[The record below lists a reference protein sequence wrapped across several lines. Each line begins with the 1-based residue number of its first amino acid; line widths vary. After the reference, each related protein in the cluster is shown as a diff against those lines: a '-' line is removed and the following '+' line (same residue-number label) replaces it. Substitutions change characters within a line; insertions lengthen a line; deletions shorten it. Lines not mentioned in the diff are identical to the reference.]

1 MFDIHSHFLPKLDD
15 GSKSV
20 EESVTMLKESY
31 RQGVTDIAA
40 TPHFYPSVHNPKQWF
55 VARDHSVRRLIP
67 YLTEDMPDIWLGAEV
82 HYYDGIYRSE
92 EILDFRI
99 EDTELL
105 LLEMPETKW
114 TSRMQ
119 DIILKLN
126 DRKGIKVMLAHIERY
141 FRFQDTDTWNYL
153 RENGILMQVS
163 AEYFIR
169 LMSRRKAIN
178 MFKNGDIDMIG
189 SDCHNME
196 SRPPNFG
203 TAVSIIEKHLGRG
216 GVRTL
221 HRREKRAL
229 YGPKK

>member
-92 EILDFRI
+92 EILLFLHVRCKGNGSI
-99 EDTELL
+99 YRWR
-105 LLEMPETKW
+105 P
-114 TSRMQ
+114 SR
-119 DIILKLN
+119 
-126 DRKGIKVMLAHIERY
+126 A
-141 FRFQDTDTWNYL
+141 YL
-153 RENGILMQVS
+153 GIL
-163 AEYFIR
+163 A
-169 LMSRRKAIN
+169 A
-178 MFKNGDIDMIG
+178 
-189 SDCHNME
+189 
-196 SRPPNFG
+196 
-203 TAVSIIEKHLGRG
+203 
-216 GVRTL
+216 
-221 HRREKRAL
+221 
-229 YGPKK
+229 